1 MAALTFAEG
10 AARVLSFCFY
20 LIAARVLAP
29 EGFGV
34 VRYTIALSLLAL
46 AGVQVLATAL
56 NRELGAARGHERRID
71 EVLGS
76 SLAAALVLF
85 VLFAA
90 LSVVAGV
97 TGLTGSASLLGLLV
111 TLGGFAG
118 FQIYYAIARGLG
130 QSTRAVVTYAGGSLA
145 QVVVFGILAL
155 TLDPTPVVAL
165 LVFGLSSVLPV
176 VAWEL
181 YRPVV
186 RGRRLRIRRSTL
198 EHIRRI
204 GGPVALA
211 QVGFLVWISADQ
223 IWVENV
229 LGTREIGLYGAAK
242 NLAQVFFVLPAGVTG
257 ALLPRMA
264 ELRTA
269 GETDRARQLVYRT
282 TVGLVV
288 LSAVL
293 AILVIAMRSTLLS
306 VLYGAPYEAAAA
318 SLVGLSLGFVAYAGV
333 AGLTEAALGWGRPG
347 LYTLGMLTAAALQ
360 LGYLAAFAD
369 DQASTAAWASGISMT
384 ASFAVVVLWLC
395 LRPLDRRS
403 AR

>member
-10 AARVLSFCFY
+10 AARLLSFCFY

-56 NRELGAARGHERRID
+56 NRELGAARGDERRTG

-76 SLAAALVLF
+76 SLAAAFALF
-85 VLFAA
+85 VGFSGLCVAA
-90 LSVVAGV
+90 AAA
-97 TGLTGSASLLGLLV
+97 GLTGSASVLGLLV
-111 TLGGFAG
+111 TLGGFAV

-130 QSTRAVVTYAGGSLA
+130 QSRRAVVTYAGGSLA
-145 QVVVFGILAL
+145 QVAVFGVLSL

-165 LVFGLSSVLPV
+165 LVFGLSSVIPV
-176 VAWEL
+176 VACEL

-186 RGRRLRIRRSTL
+186 RGRPLRIRRHAL
-198 EHIRRI
+198 EGIWRI
-204 GGPVALA
+204 AGPVSLA

-242 NLAQVFFVLPAGVTG
+242 NLAQVFFIIPAGVTG

-269 GETDRARQLVYRT
+269 GETGHARQLVYRT
-282 TVGLVV
+282 TLSLLGLTA
-288 LSAVL
+288 LLAV
-293 AILVIAMRSTLLS
+293 LVIALRSSLLG
-306 VLYGAPYEAAAA
+306 VLYGAPYEAAAP
-318 SLVGLSLGFVAYAGV
+318 SLVGLSVGFVAYAGV

-347 LYTLGMLTAAALQ
+347 PYTLGMVSAAVVQ
-360 LGYLAAFAD
+360 LGYLAAFGD
-369 DQASTAAWASGISMT
+369 DQASTAAWASGTSM
-384 ASFAVVVLWLC
+384 ALSFAVVVAWLR
-395 LRPLDRRS
+395 LRPLDRGSVR
-403 AR
+403 